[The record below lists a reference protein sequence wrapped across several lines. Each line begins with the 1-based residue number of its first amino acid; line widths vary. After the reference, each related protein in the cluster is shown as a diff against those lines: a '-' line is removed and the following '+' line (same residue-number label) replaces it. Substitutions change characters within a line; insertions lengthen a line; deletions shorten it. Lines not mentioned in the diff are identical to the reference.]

1 MEKGK
6 KESWRSR
13 LHGIIYESNTIAG
26 KAFDV
31 SLLILIVASIIIV
44 MLDSVDKWH
53 VLYGNAFFNLEWI
66 FTFLFTIEY
75 LLRLI
80 SIKKPLTYVVSFL
93 GIIDLLAIIPRT
105 LTFSIQSTTPVEDF

>member
-31 SLLILIVASIIIV
+31 SLLILIVASIITV
-44 MLDSVDKWH
+44 MLDSVDKMARA
-53 VLYGNAFFNLEWI
+53 VRQCI
-66 FTFLFTIEY
+66 FYFGMDIHLPFY
-75 LLRLI
+75 
-80 SIKKPLTYVVSFL
+80 Y
-93 GIIDLLAIIPRT
+93 
-105 LTFSIQSTTPVEDF
+105 